1 MTTADSGRIRVEMT
15 EETMKRLLA
24 KGLICAADLRCL
36 DCRSKQCMW
45 RLCLTCCAGKER
57 VCRNRGGGRPP
68 FGLAA
73 VRPEIQAPEEAF
85 MDRPQEIA

>member
-1 MTTADSGRIRVEMT
+1 MA

-45 RLCLTCCAGKER
+45 RLCLTCCAGKMGI
-57 VCRNRGGGRPP
+57 CRNREDGQPP
-68 FGLAA
+68 FSLAA
-73 VRPEIQAPEEAF
+73 DRPEIEDPEEAF
-85 MDRPQEIA
+85 IDRPREIA